1 MNPIDQLNITQFLF
15 QLVLLVVSL
24 STPIIV
30 TAIVKYL
37 QARVGN
43 ENLKKYIEYAKTA
56 VQAAESIYTESG
68 QGVIKKSDVEIYL
81 SEKIGKALSPEDIDK
96 LIQAA
101 VYEINKTSKKL
112 IYEVE
117 DDMEDTQEEV
127 EYSCD
132 DGCTNCQGGEC
143 CNCEEE

>member
-1 MNPIDQLNITQFLF
+1 MSPIDQLNITQFLF

-56 VQAAESIYTESG
+56 VQAAESIYTES
-68 QGVIKKSDVEIYL
+68 VKVSLRNPMLKYIYL
-81 SEKIGKALSPEDIDK
+81 KRLARLYLQKI
-96 LIQAA
+96 LI
-101 VYEINKTSKKL
+101 N
-112 IYEVE
+112 
-117 DDMEDTQEEV
+117 
-127 EYSCD
+127 
-132 DGCTNCQGGEC
+132 
-143 CNCEEE
+143 